1 MKMINDSPIT
11 LTPAHYDAV
20 DKLMK
25 DNAQTLG
32 FLPRKALQ
40 DYLDRGTVMGI
51 QDDSGTLL
59 AYLLYA
65 DHSTYF
71 RIVHL
76 CVSST
81 SRGQG
86 FARKLVDQ
94 LSLIGGTSHIY
105 IKLSCRRDYE
115 ANKMWPELGFVPRGE
130 KRGRS
135 KEGHFLTLWIRH
147 LGKDQQLSLFQ
158 ADKSDDRVHAVLD
171 AQVVFSMDEPDS
183 DKAQPSKAL
192 LADHL
197 ADSVRFCKTDELLVE
212 INRSDDHEKRS
223 RSRQRAD
230 QYPSVEYDSVIKGQ
244 FYDKL
249 KHVLPSGSDA
259 ANSDINHL
267 AITAASDGIKVFVT
281 EDMGILKRQREILE
295 CTGVSVVCPSELIV
309 RLHELSNRQLYV
321 PSRIAG
327 EQGLEWRRMSS
338 DDLQAFPF
346 DRFLGQAGQTEKKG
360 ILRQKLNEHC
370 ARPQQY
376 RVEQLWLGSEVM
388 ALRVV
393 TESSSKINI
402 MLARI
407 ARGEDHA
414 LFGRYLLA
422 DTITR
427 AARHHDECMI
437 QVEDS
442 VVPPPVFPYLSD
454 MGFVRYENAY
464 VRFVFSGTWS
474 RLDVLSRIRKLAP
487 SVQGL
492 YNSKA
497 CTDLE
502 EVCSPLSVTDADQRF
517 VLVSIKPGYAISL
530 VDNSGSARDM
540 FGGKVDVLL
549 RWKNV
554 YYRRKTHHR
563 KLKAPARIL
572 WYVSGN
578 QREVVA
584 VSRLDD
590 VVCDKPKVL
599 FKRFKRL
606 GVLDWKDIFNM
617 CRKDVSMELM
627 ALLFSHTFAFRKPV
641 SLAMLRE
648 ILENGRGTLSL
659 QSPLM
664 LTANE
669 FAEIYRRGLQ

>member
-1 MKMINDSPIT
+1 MKMINGSPVT

-25 DNAQTLG
+25 DNVQTLG
-32 FLPRKALQ
+32 FLPGKALH
-40 DYLDRGTVMGI
+40 DYLERGTVMGI

-86 FARKLVDQ
+86 LARKLVDQ
-94 LSLIGGTSHIY
+94 LVSVGDTGHRY
-105 IKLSCRRDYE
+105 IKLRCRRDYE
-115 ANKMWPELGFVPRGE
+115 ANKMWPKLAFVPRDE
-130 KRGRS
+130 KPGRS
-135 KEGHFLTLWIRH
+135 KEGHLLTLWIRH
-147 LGKDQQLSLFQ
+147 LAKDKQLNLFQ
-158 ADKSDDRVHAVLD
+158 VDKSDDRVHAVLD
-171 AQVVFSMDEPDS
+171 AQVIFYLGEPDN

-197 ADSVRFCKTDELLVE
+197 ADSVNLYITDELFVE

-223 RSRQRAD
+223 RSRQLAY
-230 QYPSVEYDSVIKGQ
+230 QYPRVEYDCVVRDQ
-244 FYDKL
+244 FVDKL
-249 KHVLPSGSDA
+249 KRVLPSGSDA
-259 ANSDINHL
+259 DKSDINHL

-281 EDMGILKRQREILE
+281 EDEGILKRQREILE
-295 CTGVSVVCPSELIV
+295 CTGISVVYPAELIV
-309 RLHELSNRQLYV
+309 RLHELSERQLYV

-327 EQGLEWRRMSS
+327 EHGLEWRRMSS
-338 DDLQAFPF
+338 DDLQAFTF
-346 DRFLGQAGQTEKKG
+346 DRFLGQAGQTERRG

-370 ARPQQY
+370 ACPQQY
-376 RVEQLWLGSEVM
+376 CVEQLWLGDKAM

-402 MLARI
+402 VLARI

-487 SVQGL
+487 SVQSL

-502 EVCSPLSVTDADQRF
+502 EVCSPLSVMDADQRF
-517 VLVSIKPGYAISL
+517 VLVPIKPGYAISL
-530 VDNSGSARDM
+530 VDNPGSAKDM
-540 FGGKVDVLL
+540 FGGRVDMLL

-563 KLKAPARIL
+563 KLEAPARIL
-572 WYVSGN
+572 WYVSGGP
-578 QREVVA
+578 RKVVA

-606 GVLDWKDIFNM
+606 GILDWKNIFDM
-617 CRKDVSMELM
+617 CRRDVSTELM
-627 ALLFSHTFAFRKPV
+627 ALLFSHTFPFRKPV
-641 SLAMLRE
+641 SLATLRK

-669 FAEIYRRGLQ
+669 FAEIYRRGLR

>member
-1 MKMINDSPIT
+1 MKMINDSPVT
-11 LTPAHYDAV
+11 LTPTHYDAV

-25 DNAQTLG
+25 ENGQTLG
-32 FLPRKALQ
+32 FLPGKALHE
-40 DYLDRGTVMGI
+40 YLERGTVMGI

-86 FARKLVDQ
+86 LARKLVDR
-94 LSLIGGTSHIY
+94 LVSVGDTGHKY

-115 ANKMWPELGFVPRGE
+115 ANNMWRKLAFVPEGE

-135 KEGHFLTLWIRH
+135 KEGHLLTLWVRN
-147 LGKDQQLSLFQ
+147 LAKDEQLSLFQ
-158 ADKSDDRVHAVLD
+158 ADKSDDRVDAVLD
-171 AQVVFSMDEPDS
+171 AQIIFYTGEPDS
-183 DKAQPSKAL
+183 HRARPSKAL

-197 ADSVRFCKTDELLVE
+197 VDSVNYYITDELFHE
-212 INRSDDHEKRS
+212 INRSDDDEKRN
-223 RSRQRAD
+223 RSQQLAH
-230 QYPSVEYDSVIKGQ
+230 QYPRVEHDPEVKDQ
-244 FYDKL
+244 FVDKL
-249 KHVLPSGSDA
+249 KQILPSESDA
-259 ANSDINHL
+259 DMSDINHL

-281 EDMGILKRQREILE
+281 EDEGILKRQRDILE
-295 CTGVSVVCPSELIV
+295 CTGISVVYPSELIV
-309 RLHELSNRQLYV
+309 SLHELSDRQLYV

-338 DDLQAFPF
+338 DDLQAFQF

-370 ARPQQY
+370 ACPQQY
-376 RVEQLWLGSEVM
+376 RVEQLWLGGEVM

-442 VVPPPVFPYLSD
+442 FVPPPVFPYLSD
-454 MGFVRYENAY
+454 MGFVRHENAY

-517 VLVSIKPGYAISL
+517 VLVPIKPGYAISL

-540 FGGKVDVLL
+540 FGGRVDVLL

-606 GVLDWKDIFNM
+606 GVLDWKDIFDM
-617 CRKDVSMELM
+617 CRMDVSTKLM
-627 ALLFSHTFAFRKPV
+627 ALLFSHTFPFRKPV

-669 FAEIYRRGLQ
+669 FTEIYRRGLR